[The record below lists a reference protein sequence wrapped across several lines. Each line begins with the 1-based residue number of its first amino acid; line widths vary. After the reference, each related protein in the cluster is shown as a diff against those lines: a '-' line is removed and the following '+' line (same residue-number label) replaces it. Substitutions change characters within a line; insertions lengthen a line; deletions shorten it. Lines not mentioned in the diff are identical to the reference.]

1 MILNSILAAILLVFA
16 PQADHF
22 NRERPALQQSVDGLV
37 NPIVGRLLQP
47 SKATYLEGYGVVV
60 TLEVALTT
68 PRTPFSSSVS
78 PSDVQATVAQQFTK
92 QTRFR
97 REKSFHLSKFPRHN
111 LLRGFFARTK
121 HELPGLIGNIRRVCI
136 QYMNHHSQR
145 LRWR

>member
-78 PSDVQATVAQQFTK
+78 PSDVQATVAQRSRELK
-92 QTRFR
+92 Q
-97 REKSFHLSKFPRHN
+97 KIS
-111 LLRGFFARTK
+111 GFVTQ
-121 HELPGLIGNIRRVCI
+121 RVAS
-136 QYMNHHSQR
+136 M
-145 LRWR
+145 